1 MATLRSVNIG
11 LPKDVTW
18 HDRTV
23 YTGVFKAPVDGP
35 RMVRRLNVDGDGQ
48 GDLGGHGGEQ
58 RAVLVYQLDS
68 YAHWKEHLGRDD
80 LTYGMFGENFTV
92 DGLPDDE
99 VCVGDRYRI
108 GEAEFEVTQPR
119 VTCYRVGMRLGEP
132 ELPSLLVAHHRPG
145 FYLRVIK
152 EGRVE
157 AGDEI
162 IRTRVG
168 PEALSVADVDAL
180 LYLPNRDEAKLRR
193 SLDIPALSPGW
204 QQSFRELVDQYSA
217 APAAGSVAD
226 GTAGGGVAL
235 AVAPGQ
241 GPAPVGWPGFRPLRV
256 TAVVPESSSILSV
269 CFQPEGGSGQLPAA
283 QAGQYLTLRVAAG
296 SAAPP
301 AVRSYSLSSAPG
313 AAEYR
318 ISVKRDGLVSSYI
331 HDHLKAGMTIDAAA
345 PRGDF
350 VLTADPGPVILVSA
364 GVGITPVLA
373 MLHAIATEQ
382 ADAPTP
388 AGLARPAGP
397 AHPAGPGEPGQPATP
412 SRAVWWI
419 HVARDEA
426 QQAFASEAGQ
436 LLSGLPLAH
445 QRVFYTATG
454 KRPTPD
460 QFAELGLPADAT
472 AYICGP
478 AGFMTEMT
486 ETLAGLGIARDRI
499 HTELFGTLA
508 PINPGITDRR
518 SVAPH
523 PPEGAP
529 GTGPL
534 ITFARSGLS
543 VPWSDSQPSLL
554 DLADACDV
562 PTRWSCR
569 TGVCHTCVTPLIS
582 GEVTYSPEP
591 LEPAPAGQILPC
603 CARPASEVVLDL

>member
-1 MATLRSVNIG
+1 MATLRSLNVG
-11 LPKDVTW
+11 LPKDVSW

-23 YTGVFKAPVDGP
+23 YTGVFKSPVDGP

-58 RAVLVYQLDS
+58 RAVLVYQLES
-68 YAHWKEHLGRDD
+68 YAHWQEHFGRND

-99 VCVGDRYRI
+99 VCIGDRYQI

-119 VTCYRVGMRLGEP
+119 VTCYRVGMRMGEP

-152 EGRVE
+152 EGLVE

-168 PEALSVADVDAL
+168 PQALSVADIDAL
-180 LYLPNRDEAKLRR
+180 LYLPNRDQQKLRR

-204 QQSFRELVDQYSA
+204 QQSFQELVEQYSA
-217 APAAGSVAD
+217 LPAANV
-226 GTAGGGVAL
+226 T
-235 AVAPGQ
+235 
-241 GPAPVGWPGFRPLRV
+241 APVLAGWPGFRPLKV

-269 CFQPEGGSGQLPAA
+269 CFRPEDGTGELPVA
-283 QAGQYLTLRVAAG
+283 QAGQYLTLRIAA
-296 SAAPP
+296 AADTPP

-318 ISVKRDGLVSSYI
+318 ISVKRDGLVSTYI
-331 HDHLKAGMTIDAAA
+331 HDHLKAGMEIDVAA

-350 VLTADPGPVILVSA
+350 VLTDDTGPVVLVSA

-373 MLHAIATEQ
+373 MLHAIADQ
-382 ADAPTP
+382 P
-388 AGLARPAGP
+388 ARP
-397 AHPAGPGEPGQPATP
+397 
-412 SRAVWWI
+412 VWWI
-419 HVARDEA
+419 HVVRNQA
-426 QQAFASEAGQ
+426 QQAFASEAGD
-436 LLSGLPLAH
+436 LLKALPLAH
-445 QRVFYTATG
+445 QQIFYTADG
-454 KRPTPD
+454 KRPTAD
-460 QFAELGLPADAT
+460 QFEALGLPADAS

-478 AGFMTEMT
+478 AGFMSEMT
-486 ETLAGLGIARDRI
+486 ETLAGLGIARGRI
-499 HTELFGTLA
+499 HTELFGTPA
-508 PINPGITDRR
+508 SINPGITDHR
-518 SVAPH
+518 SVPPH
-523 PPEGAP
+523 PPEGEP

-534 ITFARSGLS
+534 VTFARSGLS
-543 VPWSDSQPSLL
+543 VPWSDQQPSLL

-603 CARPASEVVLDL
+603 CARPAGEVVLDL

>member
-1 MATLRSVNIG
+1 
-11 LPKDVTW
+11 
-18 HDRTV
+18 
-23 YTGVFKAPVDGP
+23 
-35 RMVRRLNVDGDGQ
+35 
-48 GDLGGHGGEQ
+48 
-58 RAVLVYQLDS
+58 
-68 YAHWKEHLGRDD
+68 
-80 LTYGMFGENFTV
+80 
-92 DGLPDDE
+92 
-99 VCVGDRYRI
+99 
-108 GEAEFEVTQPR
+108 
-119 VTCYRVGMRLGEP
+119 
-132 ELPSLLVAHHRPG
+132 
-145 FYLRVIK
+145 
-152 EGRVE
+152 
-157 AGDEI
+157 
-162 IRTRVG
+162 
-168 PEALSVADVDAL
+168 
-180 LYLPNRDEAKLRR
+180 
-193 SLDIPALSPGW
+193 
-204 QQSFRELVDQYSA
+204 
-217 APAAGSVAD
+217 
-226 GTAGGGVAL
+226 
-235 AVAPGQ
+235 
-241 GPAPVGWPGFRPLRV
+241 V
-256 TAVVPESSSILSV
+256 TAVVPESSTILSV
-269 CFQPEGGSGQLPAA
+269 CFQPEDGSGALPAA
-283 QAGQYLTLRVAAG
+283 QAGQYLTLRIAAA
-296 SAAPP
+296 SDDAP

-350 VLTADPGPVILVSA
+350 VLAADPGPVILVSA

-373 MLHAIATEQ
+373 MLHALATD
-382 ADAPTP
+382 DA
-388 AGLARPAGP
+388 ARP
-397 AHPAGPGEPGQPATP
+397 
-412 SRAVWWI
+412 VWWI

-426 QQAFASEAGQ
+426 QQAFASEAGR

-478 AGFMTEMT
+478 AGFMDEIR

-499 HTELFGTLA
+499 HTELFGALA

-523 PPEGAP
+523 PPEGAA

-534 ITFARSGLS
+534 ITFARSGLT

-554 DLADACDV
+554 DLAEACDV

-603 CARPASEVVLDL
+603 CARPASELVLDL

>member
-1 MATLRSVNIG
+1 MMATLRSLNVG
-11 LPKDVTW
+11 LPKDVSW
-18 HDRTV
+18 HNRTV
-23 YTGVFKAPVDGP
+23 YTGVFKAPVEGP

-68 YAHWKEHLGRDD
+68 YAHWRDHFGRDD

-99 VCVGDRYRI
+99 VCIGDRYRI

-119 VTCYRVGMRLGEP
+119 VTCYRVGMRMGEP
-132 ELPSLLVAHHRPG
+132 QLPSLLVAHHRPG

-152 EGRVE
+152 EGQVE

-162 IRTRVG
+162 VRTRVG

-180 LYLPNRDEAKLRR
+180 LYLPNRDQEKLRR

-204 QQSFRELVDQYSA
+204 QQSFRDLVTQYSA
-217 APAAGSVAD
+217 APPAGPPAHVTAPAAGSAAD
-226 GTAGGGVAL
+226 GVAVAL
-235 AVAPGQ
+235 APAQ
-241 GPAPVGWPGFRPLRV
+241 AAAPVGWPGFRPLTV
-256 TAVVPESSSILSV
+256 TAVVPESSAILSV
-269 CFQPEGGSGQLPAA
+269 CFRPQDGTGALPVAR
-283 QAGQYLTLRVAAG
+283 AGQYLTLRLAAA
-296 SAAPP
+296 SDTPP

-318 ISVKRDGLVSSYI
+318 ISVKRDGLVSGYI

-350 VLTADPGPVILVSA
+350 VLTNDTGPVVLVSA

-373 MLHAIATEQ
+373 MLHAL
-382 ADAPTP
+382 ADQQVDRTAHGQHGGPV
-388 AGLARPAGP
+388 AARP
-397 AHPAGPGEPGQPATP
+397 
-412 SRAVWWI
+412 VWWI
-419 HVARDEA
+419 HVARDQA
-426 QQAFASEAGQ
+426 QQAFASEAGE
-436 LLSGLPLAH
+436 LLKALPLAH
-445 QRVFYTATG
+445 QQVFYTADG
-454 KRPTPD
+454 KRPTAD
-460 QFAELGLPADAT
+460 QFAALGLPANAT

-478 AGFMTEMT
+478 SGFMDEMR
-486 ETLAGLGIARDRI
+486 ETLAGLGIPRERI
-499 HTELFGTLA
+499 HTELFGALS

-518 SVAPH
+518 AVPPH
-523 PPEGAP
+523 PPEGEP

-534 ITFARSGLS
+534 ITFVRSGLS
-543 VPWSDSQPSLL
+543 VPWSEQQPSLL

-582 GEVTYSPEP
+582 GEVTYQPEP
-591 LEPAPAGQILPC
+591 LEPPPAGQILPC
-603 CARPASEVVLDL
+603 CARPAGEVVLDL